1 VPNGIEKV
9 FTIMMFLLAWTA
21 GQWKEGVARLKLPCD
36 RNFDSERSIM
46 INNSSLDKWKRLAH
60 KQLEQQFTHEII
72 HGLDCSPFEAS
83 AILDTVYRV
92 YAPYFE
98 TSATLKPGQVLF
110 QVISAETSSNTPLS
124 RGKQLTVVLTFD
136 AGIEDLKVRQNQGVQ
151 ALRKHRMQRMCIEAF
166 QQGGLLTI
174 EDLANRLFNC
184 GQRTLSRDL
193 EALRRVGI
201 VLPLRSTIKD
211 MGRSISHC
219 SLIIEQWL
227 KGKEYS
233 EIARHT
239 HHSIS
244 SVQNYVSKF
253 KRIVA
258 LSEEGYDIH
267 TIAFLIKLSASL
279 VESYHKLY
287 CRMKIV
293 PHRLKELKSFLKKET
308 HLISI
313 ARSL

>member
-1 VPNGIEKV
+1 
-9 FTIMMFLLAWTA
+9 
-21 GQWKEGVARLKLPCD
+21 
-36 RNFDSERSIM
+36 M
-46 INNSSLDKWKRLAH
+46 INNSSLDKWQRLAH
-60 KQLEQQFTHEII
+60 KQLDQQFIHEII

-92 YAPYFE
+92 YALYFE
-98 TSATLKPGQVLF
+98 TSPTLTPGQVLF
-110 QVISAETSSNTPLS
+110 QVISEQTPAHTPLS
-124 RGKQLTVVLTFD
+124 QGKQVTVILTFD
-136 AGIEDLKVRQNQGVQ
+136 AGIEDLKVRQSQGIQ
-151 ALRKHRMQRMCIEAF
+151 ALRQHRMQRMCIEAF

-193 EALRRVGI
+193 EALRRQGI
-201 VLPLRSTIKD
+201 VLPLRSMIKD
-211 MGRSISHC
+211 MGRSISHR

-293 PHRLKELKSFLKKET
+293 PHRLKELNSFLKKESQ
-308 HLISI
+308 LLPI
-313 ARSL
+313 ARNL

>member
-1 VPNGIEKV
+1 
-9 FTIMMFLLAWTA
+9 MMDLVALNT
-21 GQWKEGVARLKLPCD
+21 GQWKEGVARLELPCVG
-36 RNFDSERSIM
+36 NLNSERVIM
-46 INNSSLDKWKRLAH
+46 INNSSFDKWQRLAE
-60 KQLEQQFTHEII
+60 KQIDKQFIHEII

-98 TSATLKPGQVLF
+98 TSPMLKPGQVLF
-110 QVISAETSSNTPLS
+110 QVISVETSVNTPLS
-124 RGKQLTVVLTFD
+124 QGKQVTVVLTFD
-136 AGIEDLKVRQNQGVQ
+136 AGIEDLKMRQNRGIQ
-151 ALRKHRMQRMCIEAF
+151 ALRQHRMQRMCIEAF

-193 EALRRVGI
+193 EALRREEI

-211 MGRSISHC
+211 MGRSISHR
-219 SLIIEQWL
+219 SIIIEQWL
-227 KGKEYS
+227 QGKEYS

-258 LSEEGYDIH
+258 LCEEGCDIH

-293 PHRLKELKSFLKKET
+293 PHRIKELKSFLKKES
-308 HLISI
+308 HLFSKT
-313 ARSL
+313 RNL

>member
-1 VPNGIEKV
+1 
-9 FTIMMFLLAWTA
+9 
-21 GQWKEGVARLKLPCD
+21 
-36 RNFDSERSIM
+36 M
-46 INNSSLDKWKRLAH
+46 INNTSIDKWNRLAH
-60 KQLEQQFTHEII
+60 KQLDQQFKYEIM
-72 HGLDCSPFEAS
+72 HGLNCSSFEATG
-83 AILDTVYRV
+83 ILETVFRV

-98 TSATLKPGQVLF
+98 TSATLKPGQILF
-110 QVISAETSSNTPLS
+110 QVISTETSANTPLS
-124 RGKQLTVVLTFD
+124 RGKQITVVLTFD
-136 AGIEDLKVRQNQGVQ
+136 AGPEDLKVRQNQGIQ

-193 EALRRVGI
+193 KALRREGI

-211 MGRSISHC
+211 MGRSISHR
-219 SLIIEQWL
+219 SIIIEQWL
-227 KGKEYS
+227 QGKEYS
-233 EIARHT
+233 EIALHT

-244 SVQNYVSKF
+244 AVQNYISKF

-267 TIAFLIKLSASL
+267 TIAFLVKVSASL

-287 CRMKIV
+287 CKMKIV
-293 PHRLKELKSFLKKET
+293 PHRLKELKSFLKKEA
-308 HLISI
+308 HLFYK
-313 ARSL
+313 ARDL